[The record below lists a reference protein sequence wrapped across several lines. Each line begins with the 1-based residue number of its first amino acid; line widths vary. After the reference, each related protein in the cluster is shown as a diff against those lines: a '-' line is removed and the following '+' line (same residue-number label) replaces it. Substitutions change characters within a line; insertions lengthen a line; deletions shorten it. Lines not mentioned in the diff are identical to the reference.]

1 MPKQASSEP
10 AAPGE
15 IHPASPGEIK
25 QERGAGGAAKTEK
38 VVIVF
43 DDTPPATPDQVL
55 LKP

>member
-10 AAPGE
+10 AAV
-15 IHPASPGEIK
+15 HLASPGEIK
-25 QERGAGGAAKTEK
+25 QERGAGGAAETEK